1 MNRKRVKRL
10 LLVVAALAILAQ
22 VIQPRRTNPT
32 VDPSRAL
39 AARITVP
46 SDVQTILNRGCADCH
61 SNRTVWP
68 WYSRV
73 APLSWI
79 LIDDVNQGR
88 RHINFSDWA
97 AQKDAAEAATHIQSI
112 CDEVRRGTMPP
123 LTYRMLH
130 KTARLSPTDI
140 EALCTWSQTVVVP
153 AQDGSD
159 SGN

>member
-1 MNRKRVKRL
+1 MNWKRVKRL

-22 VIQPRRTNPT
+22 VIQPRRTNPS

-39 AARITVP
+39 AARLPVP
-46 SDVQTILNRGCADCH
+46 SDVQAILNRGCADCH

-68 WYSRV
+68 WYSGV

-79 LIDDVNQGR
+79 LTDDVNQGR

-97 AQKDAAEAATHIQSI
+97 AQKDPAEAAAHIQAI
-112 CDEVRRGTMPP
+112 CDEVRKGTMPP
-123 LTYRMLH
+123 LTYRLLH
-130 KTARLSPTDI
+130 KTARLLPTDV
-140 EALCTWSQTVVVP
+140 EALCSWSRTVVVP
-153 AQDGSD
+153 AQDASG